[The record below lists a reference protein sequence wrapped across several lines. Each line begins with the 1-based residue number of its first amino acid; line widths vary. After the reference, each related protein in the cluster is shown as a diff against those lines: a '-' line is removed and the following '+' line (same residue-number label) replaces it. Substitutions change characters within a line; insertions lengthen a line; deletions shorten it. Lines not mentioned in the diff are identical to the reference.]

1 MGLVIKVKRMC
12 SRKKKNRGKAAAH
25 ARPLP
30 LIRQKQCKREAP
42 LKSSQWSV
50 CEQQGN
56 YDDGDH
62 AMRH

>member
-1 MGLVIKVKRMC
+1 MGLVIKVMRMGLM
-12 SRKKKNRGKAAAH
+12 KKNRGKAAAH

-30 LIRQKQCKREAP
+30 LIRQKQCKRQAP

>member
-1 MGLVIKVKRMC
+1 MGLVIKVKRMGLME
-12 SRKKKNRGKAAAH
+12 KNRGKAAAH